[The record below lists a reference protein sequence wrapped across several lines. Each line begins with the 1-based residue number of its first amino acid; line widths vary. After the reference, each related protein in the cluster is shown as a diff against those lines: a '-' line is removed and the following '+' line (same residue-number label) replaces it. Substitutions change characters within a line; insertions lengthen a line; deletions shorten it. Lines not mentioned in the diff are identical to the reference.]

1 MAIERIALTYK
12 DYLAMPDD
20 GRRYEILDGQVAV
33 SATPGTLHQR
43 IVGNLYWVLRG
54 HVHGRGLGEVF
65 LAPLTVILANTTVV
79 EPDLVYVD
87 TGRAGLVTDRG
98 IRGAPALAI
107 EVLSPSTAT
116 SDRGPKFQLY
126 ARYGVPYYW
135 VADTDAR
142 VLEGFELT
150 TGGYRL
156 VDRRQGEGQVAL
168 PPFPDLTLVLDEL
181 WRG

>member
-1 MAIERIALTYK
+1 MAIERVVLTYK
-12 DYLAMPDD
+12 DYMAMPDD
-20 GRRYEILDGQVAV
+20 GRRYEILDGEVAV
-33 SATPGTLHQR
+33 TATPVTLHQI

-54 HVHGRGLGEVF
+54 HVHGRRLGQVY
-65 LAPLTVILANTTVV
+65 LSPITVILANTMVV

-87 TGRAGLVTDRG
+87 TERAGQVTDRG
-98 IRGAPALAI
+98 IRGAPTLAI

-135 VADTDAR
+135 IADTDAR
-142 VLEGFELT
+142 VLEGYELT

-168 PPFPDLTLVLDEL
+168 PPFPDLALVLDEL